1 MNFVIISIPGFIG
14 NLNHCGKR
22 PNKNDFINTTLN
34 INVSVEKSLVMK
46 IVT

>member
-14 NLNHCGKR
+14 NLNHCVER
-22 PNKNDFINTTLN
+22 PNRNDFSNTTLN